1 MLHILCTQG
10 MQRHFFNNYHSNVT
24 GFMVMMTTGILLE
37 NNTVEN
43 HSDYNGYGMLLYD
56 VQRASI
62 AKNIIKNNRTG
73 LALQKKF
80 DDSN

>member
-1 MLHILCTQG
+1 
-10 MQRHFFNNYHSNVT
+10 
-24 GFMVMMTTGILLE
+24 MVMMTTGILLE

-73 LALQKKF
+73 LALQKKVR
-80 DDSN
+80 